1 MIADCD
7 SPVLNKPSI
16 TVSSS
21 TFSASLLD
29 ELSVTIGSGFTPFG
43 AVAERSDT
51 NGPES
56 SSSSLIE
63 IALALGAT
71 AGTAGWIDDNEVAPE
86 AFDIYKPRRVS
97 ATMASNEVRWH
108 THGSQFLLSVLLTL
122 GNHLF
127 HVLDL
132 LLLLHKCCGRPD
144 ARGRRSQG

>member
-1 MIADCD
+1 MGVVGSAESGVSPVIAEVRSQTGLLIVKSDTETNGRKRGEWRNEMIADCD

-63 IALALGAT
+63 IALALDAT

-97 ATMASNEVRWH
+97 ATIA
-108 THGSQFLLSVLLTL
+108 
-122 GNHLF
+122 
-127 HVLDL
+127 
-132 LLLLHKCCGRPD
+132 
-144 ARGRRSQG
+144 